1 MNLFGIRKKELK
13 IMYDTL
19 LDELISLENEYIE
32 KTNQVRKLDKR
43 IKTISELQY
52 YNKQPEVILSY
63 FEYDDKFL
71 IVTADLTIDKNGQL
85 NKMRFALCKL
95 LEFNPPLELS
105 FIDVKVINYSKF
117 DLSPIKYLKIFDFIT
132 RNKERNKGYG
142 QILLNEFLRYVTQMD
157 YNKDLIII
165 GEFSPVDEEDL
176 NNKRLRDYVY
186 KKFGFTIK
194 NRHLELHR
202 KDICLRDT

>member
-1 MNLFGIRKKELK
+1 MNLFWIRKKELK
-13 IMYDTL
+13 IMYNTL

-63 FEYDDKFL
+63 LEYDNKSL
-71 IVTADLTIDKNGQL
+71 VVTADLMIDKNGQL

-105 FIDVKVINYSKF
+105 SKWRSLILNPNFLYTRFLISKAPSTGEGKRYAIPVKS
-117 DLSPIKYLKIFDFIT
+117 
-132 RNKERNKGYG
+132 R
-142 QILLNEFLRYVTQMD
+142 
-157 YNKDLIII
+157 
-165 GEFSPVDEEDL
+165 
-176 NNKRLRDYVY
+176 
-186 KKFGFTIK
+186 
-194 NRHLELHR
+194 
-202 KDICLRDT
+202 

>member
-1 MNLFGIRKKELK
+1 
-13 IMYDTL
+13 MYDTL
-19 LDELISLENEYIE
+19 LDELISLEKEYIE

-63 FEYDDKFL
+63 LEHDNKSL
-71 IVTADLTIDKNGQL
+71 IVTADLMIDKNGQL
-85 NKMRFALCKL
+85 NNMRFALCKL

-105 FIDVKVINYSKF
+105 FIDVKVINHSKF
-117 DLSPIKYLKIFDFIT
+117 ELAPIKYLKIFDFIT
-132 RNKERNKGYG
+132 KNEERNKGYG

-165 GEFSPVDEEDL
+165 GELSPVDEEDL
-176 NNKRLRDYVY
+176 NNKKRRDYVY
-186 KKFGFTIK
+186 KKFGFKIK
-194 NRHLELHR
+194 DRHLELHR